1 MFSLQLQRMDSHNG
15 SVPMRVLVT
24 GGSGLIGKAIEQVV
38 TRDGAKNKGEEW
50 IFISSKDANLL

>member
-1 MFSLQLQRMDSHNG
+1 MDSHNG

-38 TRDGAKNKGEEW
+38 TRDGAKNEGEEW